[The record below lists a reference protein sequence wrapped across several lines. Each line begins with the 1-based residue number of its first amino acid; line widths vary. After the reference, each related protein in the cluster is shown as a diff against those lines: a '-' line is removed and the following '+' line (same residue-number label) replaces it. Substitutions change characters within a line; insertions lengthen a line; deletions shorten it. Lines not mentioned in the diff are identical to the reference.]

1 MNTSFA
7 EFNCPALMS
16 DGRFITNYFPN
27 QVFNETIRN
36 LNKINSSHEYRMFLQ
51 KNGQSMMEKE
61 TKNLI
66 ERNSCKAS
74 NKCGKGRTTT
84 KCGCE

>member
-27 QVFNETIRN
+27 QVFNQTIKN
-36 LNKINSSHEYRMFLQ
+36 LNKIKTSHEYRMFLQ
-51 KNGQSMMEKE
+51 KNGQSMMKKE
-61 TKNLI
+61 TENLVKK
-66 ERNSCKAS
+66 NSCNVG
-74 NKCGKGRTTT
+74 NKCSKDRKTTS
-84 KCGCE
+84 CGCE